1 MKRGDVRLFEG
12 GKVALVAAFGIWA
25 ERTGKYIHIHMTGDG
40 ENFVHTT
47 VTNNPKSRK
56 RYHKTLFRDLRRLL
70 IAHDRWAFGAE
81 GAETEE

>member
-1 MKRGDVRLFEG
+1 MKVGDVRLFERG
-12 GKVALVAAFGIWA
+12 RKAALVAAFGIWA
-25 ERTGKYIHIHMTGDG
+25 EREGKYIHIHMTGDG

-47 VTNNPKSRK
+47 VTYNPESV

-70 IAHDRWAFGAE
+70 IAHDRWPFGDE